1 MMNLKELASTWESNA
16 LGELTKHTFEVRLP
30 LEDAAKIS
38 ALSEMYPKRTKE
50 QIISELLSAALV
62 ELETSFPYVQG
73 STVVTTDEEGDPV
86 FEDVGPTPS
95 YLALAKKHFSDMKGS
110 SE

>member
-1 MMNLKELASTWESNA
+1 MNLRELVNTWESNA
-16 LGELTKHTFEVRLP
+16 LGELTKHSFEVRLSI
-30 LEDAAKIS
+30 EDAAKID

-50 QIISELLSAALV
+50 QIITELLSAALI

-73 STVVTTDEEGDPV
+73 SNVVTTDEEGDPI

-95 YLALAKKHFSDMKGS
+95 YLALAKKYFTKMSGS
-110 SE
+110 TQ

>member
-1 MMNLKELASTWESNA
+1 MNLKELASTWETSA
-16 LGELTKHTFEVRLP
+16 LGELTKDSYEVRLP
-30 LEDAAKIS
+30 LEDAAKIN

-73 STVVTTDEEGDPV
+73 AKVVTTDEEGDPV

-95 YLALAKKHFSDMKGS
+95 YLALAKKHFSNLK
-110 SE
+110 SETS